1 MGPGSKCGYTDS
13 MSTPNMTD
21 SETPDQL
28 DAKHDR
34 NREQRIAA
42 VKRWV
47 SYIQSEPPEVWC
59 PQQNAVVNGQ
69 RTAAQHVATSAAHQ
83 QHVADVAQEI
93 LEVQD
98 DASDAAE
105 SRDDR

>member
-1 MGPGSKCGYTDS
+1 MSDS
-13 MSTPNMTD
+13 D
-21 SETPDQL
+21 RPDHL

-47 SYIQSEPPEVWC
+47 AYIQSEPPEVWG

-69 RTAAQHVATSAAHQ
+69 LTAAQHVATSAAHQ
-83 QHVADVAQEI
+83 QHVADVAAEI
-93 LEVQD
+93 RAARED
-98 DASDAAE
+98 DAAGDSASA
-105 SRDDR
+105 DDS

>member
-1 MGPGSKCGYTDS
+1 
-13 MSTPNMTD
+13 MTD

-42 VKRWV
+42 IKRWV
-47 SYIQSEPPEVWC
+47 SYIQSEPPEVWG

-69 RTAAQHVATSAAHQ
+69 LTAAQHAATSAAHQ
-83 QHVADVAQEI
+83 QHVADVAQDI
-93 LEVQD
+93 LAIQD
-98 DASDAAE
+98 EDSDTTDL
-105 SRDDR
+105 RTDR

>member
-1 MGPGSKCGYTDS
+1 
-13 MSTPNMTD
+13 MTD

-42 VKRWV
+42 IKRWV
-47 SYIQSEPPEVWC
+47 AYIQSEPPEVWG

-69 RTAAQHVATSAAHQ
+69 LTAAQHVATSAVHR
-83 QHVADVAQEI
+83 QHVAAVAQDI
-93 LEVQD
+93 LAIQNEG
-98 DASDAAE
+98 SDRAKSE
-105 SRDDR
+105 TDG

>member
-1 MGPGSKCGYTDS
+1 
-13 MSTPNMTD
+13 MTD

-42 VKRWV
+42 IKRWV
-47 SYIQSEPPEVWC
+47 AYIQSEPPEVWG

-69 RTAAQHVATSAAHQ
+69 LTAAKHVATSAAHQ
-83 QHVADVAQEI
+83 QHVADVAQDI
-93 LEVQD
+93 LDIQN
-98 DASDAAE
+98 DANE
-105 SRDDR
+105 QTTSREDR